1 MTAYVDPRFRPT
13 LWPGVVVPAPPIR
26 PFGEVWVDGDWICWG
41 PGGLGKRPEPA
52 ELPEDFYLRELMET
66 PADDLD
72 AAAQLFVDYG
82 LLFDLD
88 RRDLRLVNLAQEEID
103 RIDAI
108 PDPGFDDDDRY
119 WLGVHRDLVRLH
131 LETAQEAITTWLAC
145 QREGGLEELVEPGVT
160 DAELAAVRAQ
170 NPTHDPPWPASLD
183 ELRAVR
189 IWSRVQGL
197 EDALAGALSRF
208 SIGPGDL
215 VDRNPSVYSVAF
227 LQLYNHIA
235 EQATTRR
242 CANENCGRHFVRQ
255 RGRATYGQHRTSGV
269 LYCSRECARAQAQR
283 NLRRRRRQEAD
294 AS

>member
-13 LWPGVVVPAPPIR
+13 LWPGVVVPTPPIR
-26 PFGEVWVDGDWICWG
+26 PFDEVWIDGDWIRWN
-41 PGGLGKRPEPA
+41 PRPSTGQPA

-72 AAAQLFVDYG
+72 AAAQLFVEYG

-88 RRDLRLVNLAQEEID
+88 RRDLYLVNLAHEETD

-108 PDPGFDDDDRY
+108 PDPGSDDNPY
-119 WLGVHRDLVRLH
+119 PLGVHRDLVRLH
-131 LETAQEAITTWLAC
+131 LETAQEAVTTWLAC
-145 QREGGLEELVEPGVT
+145 QREGGLEELVAPRITE
-160 DAELAAVRAQ
+160 AELTAVRAQ
-170 NPTHDPPWPASLD
+170 NPDHDPPWPASLD
-183 ELRAVR
+183 ELRAAR
-189 IWSRVQGL
+189 IWGLVGGL
-197 EDALAGALSRF
+197 EDALTGALSRF

-215 VDRNPSVYSVAF
+215 ADRNPTVYSVAF
-227 LQLYNHIA
+227 LQLYNHLA

-255 RGRATYGQHRTSGV
+255 RGRAAYGQHRTSGV

-283 NLRRRRRQEAD
+283 NLRRRRKQQLD
-294 AS
+294 TP